1 MSGVVL
7 LCSTAVAGLLRL
19 GLLLDRLRLWLL
31 LYRCGGRLSWLLFL
45 LLLRRLD
52 LDTHFDLKRRGS
64 RLVLLCRGSGRSIIA
79 G

>member
-1 MSGVVL
+1 
-7 LCSTAVAGLLRL
+7 
-19 GLLLDRLRLWLL
+19 
-31 LYRCGGRLSWLLFL
+31 LSWLLFL